1 MARLQL
7 IIAICIEYSVIFFW
21 LIFKSMI
28 IQSSSHRGFVA
39 QIIEVYLKIG

>member
-7 IIAICIEYSVIFFW
+7 IIAICIEYSVFFW

-39 QIIEVYLKIG
+39 QIIEVCLKIG